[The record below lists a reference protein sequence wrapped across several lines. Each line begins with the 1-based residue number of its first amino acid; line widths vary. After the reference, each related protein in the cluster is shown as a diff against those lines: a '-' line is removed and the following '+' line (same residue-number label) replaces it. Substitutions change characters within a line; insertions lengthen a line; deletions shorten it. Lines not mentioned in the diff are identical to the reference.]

1 MPPQTPFQRL
11 RLRGSIA
18 AVALAAAA
26 CAAPSA
32 PPSAT
37 VVPSVSPEQ
46 IGEVRA
52 GSGVLNGYLDRRA
65 LPNARALLPPP
76 PPDGSPMAAADLAAY
91 RTSRAL
97 RDSPRWA
104 LATRDAELRFP
115 AAGRTFSC
123 ALDAPISAEAT
134 PHLNTLLR
142 RTLADAGLST
152 YTAKDH
158 YNRVRPFVALK
169 EASCS
174 TAEEPRLVKDGS
186 YPSGHAALGWAWGLV
201 LASVAPE
208 RADALLQRAHAF
220 GQSRMIC
227 GVHWQ
232 SDVDAG
238 RTMGAATFARL
249 QSDPTYAAQIAL
261 ARGELAA
268 LRAKGTRSSEDC
280 AAEAAALAV
289 GR

>member
-1 MPPQTPFQRL
+1 MPIPPARTPSRL
-11 RLRGSIA
+11 PRRAAIA
-18 AVALAAAA
+18 AAALAAAA
-26 CAAPSA
+26 CAT
-32 PPSAT
+32 PPAA

-52 GSGVLNGYLDRRA
+52 GSGVLNGYLDRKL
-65 LPNARALLPPP
+65 LPNALALLPPP
-76 PPDGSPMAAADLAAY
+76 PAEGSAAAAADLAAW
-91 RTSRAL
+91 RDSRAL
-97 RDSPRWA
+97 RNTPRWTV
-104 LATRDAELRFP
+104 ATRDAELRFP

-134 PHLNTLLR
+134 PHLTTLLR

-169 EASCS
+169 ESSCS
-174 TAEEPRLVKDGS
+174 AAEEPRLVKDGS

-249 QSDPTYAAQIAL
+249 QSDATYSAQLAL

-268 LRAKGTRSSEDC
+268 LRAKGARSTEDC
-280 AAEAAALAV
+280 AAEAAALAT
-289 GR
+289 RR

>member
-201 LASVAPE
+201 LASVSPE